1 VNTEERH
8 ILEKA
13 LSGLE
18 KAELVALLLD
28 QAQRIEK
35 LEGEVSHLGKELQ
48 TALRAEKRQAAP
60 FRKSEVKENPK
71 PRGRDKGHKGHYRTA
86 SGEATESAESPL
98 ETCPVCGGQL
108 RDKQPIDQV
117 VEEIPPV
124 RLRIVRLRTWQGH
137 CCRCGE
143 VRSTNPLQVGTATGS
158 AKVQLGPGAISWV
171 LKLRH
176 RYGLSVSNSCKLLKD
191 AFGLPLTPGAVCHM
205 EQRLSRKLQPDYAQL
220 LEQARQAERIHADET
235 SWYVGGPG
243 HWLWVFANDGLTLYE
258 VNPSR
263 GRDVLEKVL
272 GKDFKG
278 TLVSDCLSPY
288 EDFCQH
294 QHKCYAHHLKAIK
307 DALKV
312 APQSQFLRV
321 LRRMLRQAI
330 IYKGCKEILKPPEY
344 QVLCQH
350 LERWAD
356 QLLPVT
362 VDEKGKPS
370 LDAQAC
376 PFNLL
381 QAEQQVGNRLAKR
394 RKHLFTFLYHDDVP
408 ATNNLA
414 ERQLRPAVIQRKIS
428 CGNKTAKGAH
438 AWQVIRSICVSNHQ
452 QQKNFSDS
460 ICQALKRDLLSR

>member
-1 VNTEERH
+1 MSTEEKN

-13 LSGLE
+13 LFGLE
-18 KAELVALLLD
+18 KTKLVALLLD

-35 LEGEVSHLGKELQ
+35 LEGEVSRLQKELKW
-48 TALRAEKRQAAP
+48 ALRAEKRQAAP
-60 FRKSEVKENPK
+60 FGKPKGKENPK

-98 ETCPVCGGQL
+98 EACPVCGGPIT
-108 RDKQPIDQV
+108 DKRALDQV
-117 VEEIPPV
+117 IEEIPPV
-124 RLRIVRLRTWQGH
+124 QLRIVRLRTWQGH
-137 CCRCGE
+137 CRCCGD
-143 VRSTNPLQVGTATGS
+143 VRSTHPLQVGTATGS
-158 AKVQLGPGAISWV
+158 AKVQLGPGAITWV

-176 RYGLSVSNSCKLLKD
+176 RYGLSVGSSCKLLKD
-191 AFGLPLTPGAVCHM
+191 AFGLPLSPGAVCQL
-205 EQRLSRKLQPDYAQL
+205 EQRMSRKLQPDYEQL
-220 LEQARQAERIHADET
+220 LEQARHAQRIHADET
-235 SWYVGGPG
+235 SWYVGEPG
-243 HWLWVFANDGLTLYE
+243 HWLWVFANDDLTLYE
-258 VNPSR
+258 VNASR

-278 TLVSDCLSPY
+278 TLISDCLSPY
-288 EDFCQH
+288 EGFCER

-312 APQSQFLRV
+312 VPQSQYLRV

-344 QVLCQH
+344 QMLCQH

-356 QLLPVT
+356 QLLPVQ
-362 VDEKGKPS
+362 VDENGKPS
-370 LDAQAC
+370 LDVQAC

-381 QAEQQVGNRLAKR
+381 QVEQQVGNRLAKR

-438 AWQVIRSICVSNHQ
+438 AWQVIRSVHVSNQQ

-460 ICQALKRDLLSR
+460 ISQALKRNLLSR